1 MKYALA
7 LSILLATG
15 FSGSA
20 IGGEKALRLAQGQVS
35 TACIGN
41 CNSQYQQCASVCPIS
56 GPRSQS
62 TTPDTITAP
71 STGRIDQVQ
80 GNEPVQCRLNCTSQ
94 QQACFATCR

>member
-1 MKYALA
+1 VKYALA

-15 FSGSA
+15 FSGFA
-20 IGGEKALRLAQGQVS
+20 IGGEKPVRLAQGQVS

-56 GPRSQS
+56 ALRGQS

-71 STGRIDQVQ
+71 PTGRIDQAQ

>member
-1 MKYALA
+1 VKYALA
-7 LSILLATG
+7 LCILLATG
-15 FSGSA
+15 FSGFA
-20 IGGEKALRLAQGQVS
+20 IGGEKPLRLAQGLVS

-56 GPRSQS
+56 ALRGQS

-71 STGRIDQVQ
+71 PTGRIDQVQ